1 MLKKMSVA
9 LFSLLALVSVSA
21 ANAEVARAV
30 VTTAVVDREPVSDL
44 TSIPATDSSA
54 IFFTEL
60 RNMEGATVTHLWKF
74 NGEVMAEVKFNVGG
88 ARWRI
93 WSSKNLMPEW
103 YGEWIIDVV
112 DDAGNVLTEK
122 NFIYE
127 AAMAD
132 APAEEMTGDA
142 PMGGDMSGDEP
153 MSESTAA
160 PAEEMKQGQ

>member
-9 LFSLLALVSVSA
+9 LLSLLALVSVSA

-30 VTTAVVDREPVSDL
+30 ITTAVVDREPVSDL
-44 TSIPATDSSA
+44 TSIPASDNSA
-54 IFFTEL
+54 VFFTEL
-60 RNMEGATVTHLWKF
+60 RDMDGTTITHLWKY

-88 ARWRI
+88 SRWRV

-103 YGEWIIDVV
+103 YGEWIVDVV
-112 DDAGNVLTEK
+112 DDAGNVLVEK

-127 AAMAD
+127 AANA

-142 PMGGDMSGDEP
+142 PMADQ
-153 MSESTAA
+153 AA
-160 PAEEMKQGQ
+160 PMEEQTPAPASEMQSQ

>member
-1 MLKKMSVA
+1 MLKKISVA
-9 LFSLLALVSVSA
+9 LVSLIALLSVSA

-30 VTTAVVDREPVSDL
+30 ITTAVVDREPVSDL
-44 TSIPATDSSA
+44 TTIPASDGSA

-60 RNMEGATVTHLWKF
+60 RDMEGTTVTHLWKF

-88 ARWRI
+88 PRWRV

-103 YGEWIIDVV
+103 YGEWIVDVI

-127 AAMAD
+127 AAAAD
-132 APAEEMTGDA
+132 SGAEEMTGDA
-142 PMGGDMSGDEP
+142 PMVEQADTTAEP
-153 MSESTAA
+153 M
-160 PAEEMKQGQ
+160 QQQ

>member
-1 MLKKMSVA
+1 MFMWKKISVA

-21 ANAEVARAV
+21 ANAEVARAI

-44 TSIPATDSSA
+44 TTIPATDSSA

-60 RNMEGATVTHLWKF
+60 RDMEGKTVTHLWKF

-88 ARWRI
+88 PRWRV

-103 YGEWIIDVV
+103 YGEWIVDVV
-112 DDAGNVLTEK
+112 DDAGTVLTEK
-122 NFIYE
+122 NFVYE
-127 AAMAD
+127 AAMAE

-142 PMGGDMSGDEP
+142 PMGSGAS
-153 MSESTAA
+153 MSEPAAA
-160 PAEEMKQGQ
+160 PDEEMKQGQ

>member
-1 MLKKMSVA
+1 MFMLKKLSVA
-9 LFSLLALVSVSA
+9 LFSLLALISVSA

-44 TSIPATDSSA
+44 SSIPATDSSA
-54 IFFTEL
+54 VFFTDL
-60 RNMEGATVTHLWKF
+60 RDMAGTTITHLWKY

-88 ARWRI
+88 ARWRV

-112 DDAGNVLTEK
+112 DDAGTVLTEK

-127 AAMAD
+127 APMAE
-132 APAEEMTGDA
+132 APAGEMTGDA
-142 PMGGDMSGDEP
+142 AMAEEP
-153 MSESTAA
+153 A
-160 PAEEMKQGQ
+160 PAAETQQ

>member
-1 MLKKMSVA
+1 MLKKISVA
-9 LFSLLALVSVSA
+9 LLSLMALVNVSA

-44 TSIPATDSSA
+44 TSIPASDSSA

-60 RNMEGATVTHLWKF
+60 RNMEGAVITHLWKF

-88 ARWRI
+88 ARWRV

-103 YGEWIIDVV
+103 YGEWIVDVL
-112 DDAGNVLTEK
+112 DDTGNVLMEK

-127 AAMAD
+127 AAMAE
-132 APAEEMTGDA
+132 APAAEMAGDA
-142 PMGGDMSGDEP
+142 PMAE
-153 MSESTAA
+153 EAA
-160 PAEEMKQGQ
+160 PVEEMKQ

>member
-1 MLKKMSVA
+1 MLKKISVA
-9 LFSLLALVSVSA
+9 LLSLMALVSVSA

-44 TSIPATDSSA
+44 TSIPASDSSA

-60 RNMEGATVTHLWKF
+60 RNMEGAVITHLWKF

-88 ARWRI
+88 ARWRV

-103 YGEWIIDVV
+103 YGEWVIDVL
-112 DDAGNVLTEK
+112 DDSGNVLMEK

-127 AAMAD
+127 AAMAE
-132 APAEEMTGDA
+132 APAAEMTGDA
-142 PMGGDMSGDEP
+142 AVAE
-153 MSESTAA
+153 EAA
-160 PAEEMKQGQ
+160 PAAEMKQ

>member
-9 LFSLLALVSVSA
+9 LLSLLALVSVSA

-44 TSIPATDSSA
+44 TSIPASDSSA
-54 IFFTEL
+54 VFFTEL
-60 RNMEGATVTHLWKF
+60 RDMDGATVTHLWKF

-88 ARWRI
+88 PRWRV

-103 YGEWIIDVV
+103 YGEWIVDVV
-112 DDAGNVLTEK
+112 DDAGNVLVEK

-127 AAMAD
+127 AANA

-142 PMGGDMSGDEP
+142 PMADQ
-153 MSESTAA
+153 AA
-160 PAEEMKQGQ
+160 PAEAPAAAPTAESSQQ

>member
-1 MLKKMSVA
+1 MLKKISVA
-9 LFSLLALVSVSA
+9 LVSLMALVTVSA

-44 TSIPATDSSA
+44 TSIPASDSSA

-60 RNMEGATVTHLWKF
+60 RNMEGAVITHLWKF

-88 ARWRI
+88 ARWRV

-103 YGEWIIDVV
+103 YGEWIVDVL
-112 DDAGNVLTEK
+112 DDTGNVLMEK

-127 AAMAD
+127 AAMAE
-132 APAEEMTGDA
+132 APAAEMAGDA
-142 PMGGDMSGDEP
+142 PMAE
-153 MSESTAA
+153 EAA
-160 PAEEMKQGQ
+160 PVEEMKQ